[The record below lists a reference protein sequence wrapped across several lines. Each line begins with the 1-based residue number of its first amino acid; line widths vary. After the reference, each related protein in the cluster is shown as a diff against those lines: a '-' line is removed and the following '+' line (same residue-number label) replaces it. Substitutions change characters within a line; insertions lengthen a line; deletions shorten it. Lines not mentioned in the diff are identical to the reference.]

1 MAYRTTVHKNPDK
14 AGHSPSCDGILP
26 AHPFRWGLFSGGPGR
41 GKRNLV
47 LCVLHHLMTKDARYD
62 TISVIHL
69 DKTTKEYEIL
79 EDSAPVFRLVTIEE
93 DGVPDPEMWNP
104 DERNLL
110 IIDEINHGGL
120 TRAETGALSRLFGY
134 ASTHKNLSIILQA
147 QCAFETSPQIRRY
160 LNMVTLWD
168 QGIKQTEGL
177 YSRLVGEPLGKYF
190 RLCGSKYDS
199 VTLDFSQDGPRF
211 RLNFFTKIDT

>member
-1 MAYRTTVHKNPDK
+1 M
-14 AGHSPSCDGILP
+14 
-26 AHPFRWGLFSGGPGR
+26 
-41 GKRNLV
+41 
-47 LCVLHHLMTKDARYD
+47 
-62 TISVIHL
+62 
-69 DKTTKEYEIL
+69 
-79 EDSAPVFRLVTIEE
+79 
-93 DGVPDPEMWNP
+93 
-104 DERNLL
+104 L

-211 RLNFFTKIDT
+211 RLNYFTKIDT